1 MDPAWTYFKKLGHVP
16 GFKQKRRLCTLCNT
30 QINDAIRQAHIHN
43 KNYPNMT
50 AEQKK
55 ICLQQTKS
63 TKSNLTQIVN
73 LPAKTS
79 TNIE

>member
-1 MDPAWTYFKKLGHVP
+1 MDPAWTYFKKLEYVP
-16 GFKQKRRLCTLCNT
+16 GFKQKRHLCTLCNT

-43 KNYPNMT
+43 KNCSNMT

-63 TKSNLTQIVN
+63 QNQIY
-73 LPAKTS
+73 LK
-79 TNIE
+79 